1 MTIRSI
7 CMRSSSSALRKP
19 SSQLRSRFLAV
30 PAPDARSNNYLGAAA
45 RRAEARTRA
54 AVEKAERERQQLAR
68 AQAAARARYLD
79 GLVGHVDEL
88 WQHVEALVA
97 TKRQTDYD
105 AAVKVIQ
112 DLHDLAAR
120 RGQLD
125 IFAPRLQELRARHAR
140 KVSLLDRLDSAPL
153 T

>member
-1 MTIRSI
+1 M
-7 CMRSSSSALRKP
+7 
-19 SSQLRSRFLAV
+19 AV
-30 PAPDARSNNYLGAAA
+30 PAPVAQSNNLLSAAT

-54 AVEKAERERQQLAR
+54 AAEKAERERQHLAR
-68 AQAAARARYLD
+68 AQAAARVRYLD

-120 RGQLD
+120 RERLD
-125 IFAPRLQELRARHAR
+125 IFAARLQQLRARHAK

-153 T
+153 A